1 MNILTIGRDANNEIV
16 LDNNFVSRR
25 HAQLII
31 SDNGQV
37 LIKDLGS
44 SNGTFVNGNKV
55 TESHLKPGDMVKCAD
70 IHLNWLQYTS
80 NRSVPPNSFS
90 QPHPPVAEAYS
101 SPGPQG
107 PSNAQRPHD
116 PQLQN
121 PNEKKLY
128 ISSGTASD
136 LPSMVRNELA
146 TLSAQKQAEFLE
158 EYNRRK
164 KSIALAYIF
173 LIIIFCVHY
182 GYLRKWGLQF
192 LFWFTGGGFLIWW
205 FVDLF
210 RTYGMVQDYNKDIAV
225 EVMRNFKAIS
235 N

>member
-1 MNILTIGRDANNEIV
+1 M
-16 LDNNFVSRR
+16 
-25 HAQLII
+25 I
-31 SDNGQV
+31 SDNGQI

-55 TESHLKPGDMVKCAD
+55 TESYLKQGDSVKCAD
-70 IHLNWLQYTS
+70 IQLNWSQYTLS
-80 NRSVPPNSFS
+80 RSIPQSSFS
-90 QPHPPVAEAYS
+90 QPHSPVAEAYS
-101 SPGPQG
+101 SPDP
-107 PSNAQRPHD
+107 QRPSD
-116 PQLQN
+116 PQPQKQ
-121 PNEKKLY
+121 NEKKLY

-146 TLSAQKQAEFLE
+146 TLSAQKQAEFIE
-158 EYNRRK
+158 EYNRKK

-173 LIIIFCVHY
+173 LFFIFWVHY
-182 GYLRKWGLQF
+182 GYLRKWGLQL

-205 FVDLF
+205 FIDWF
-210 RTYGMVQDYNKDIAV
+210 RTYGMVQDYNKDMAV